1 MSDPAD
7 GRGGSGASNVLLSG
21 TGDTELTPALR
32 LQILTTEHWSLL
44 STRGMSWNE
53 AFSRTTMFLSALS
66 GAVVALALVAQATSF
81 GEGFIT
87 FAMLMLPVVL
97 FVGVTT
103 FLRLVEINHEDVNW
117 VAGMNMLRH
126 AYLEAAPELRPY
138 FISGWHDDE
147 AGIMATFGA
156 RVGPGA
162 FVHEFVTTPGV
173 VAIIDGVLAGVLTGI
188 VVPRMGVPTAFG
200 LALAV
205 AVSLVTIGL
214 LASYQYRGTV
224 RGRGQ
229 RAPRFPR
236 ASGAGND
243 PGDPPAAG

>member
-1 MSDPAD
+1 VTGEHAFGRAGPA
-7 GRGGSGASNVLLSG
+7 ASSALLSG

-44 STRGMSWNE
+44 SSRSMSWNE
-53 AFSRTTMFLSALS
+53 AFSRATMFLSALS

-81 GEGFIT
+81 GEGFST
-87 FAMLMLPVVL
+87 FAILILPVVL

-103 FLRLVEINHEDVNW
+103 FVRLVEINHEDFNW

-147 AGIMATFGA
+147 AGIMTTFGA

-162 FVHEFVTTPGV
+162 FAHQFVTTPGV
-173 VAIIDGVLAGVLTGI
+173 VAIIDGVLAGVLAGI
-188 VVPRMGVPTAFG
+188 VVPRMAVPTTLG
-200 LALAV
+200 LAVAV
-205 AVSLVTIGL
+205 AVSLATVGL
-214 LASYQYRGTV
+214 LAAYQYRGSL
-224 RGRGQ
+224 RGREP
-229 RAPRFPR
+229 RAVRFP
-236 ASGAGND
+236 SEAGD
-243 PGDPPAAG
+243 QS

>member
-1 MSDPAD
+1 MSDAAG
-7 GRGGSGASNVLLSG
+7 GRVGSDAPSVLLGG
-21 TGDTELTPALR
+21 TGDTELTPTLR

-87 FAMLMLPVVL
+87 FAILMLPVVL
-97 FVGVTT
+97 FVGITT
-103 FLRLVEINHEDVNW
+103 FVRLVEINHEDFNW
-117 VAGMNMLRH
+117 VAGMNILRH

-156 RVGPGA
+156 RVGPGTFA
-162 FVHEFVTTPGV
+162 HQFVTTPGV

-188 VVPRMGVPTAFG
+188 IVPKMAVPTTVG
-200 LALAV
+200 LVIAV
-205 AVSLVTIGL
+205 AVSLATVGL
-214 LASYQYRGTV
+214 LAAYQYRGSV
-224 RGRGQ
+224 RG
-229 RAPRFPR
+229 
-236 ASGAGND
+236 
-243 PGDPPAAG
+243 

>member
-1 MSDPAD
+1 MSDAAGGRSGSD
-7 GRGGSGASNVLLSG
+7 GPSVLLGG
-21 TGDTELTPALR
+21 TGDTELTPTLR

-87 FAMLMLPVVL
+87 FAILMLPVVL
-97 FVGVTT
+97 FVGITT
-103 FLRLVEINHEDVNW
+103 FVRLVEINHEDFNW
-117 VAGMNMLRH
+117 VAGMNILRH

-156 RVGPGA
+156 RVGPGTFA
-162 FVHEFVTTPGV
+162 HQFVTTPGV

-188 VVPRMGVPTAFG
+188 IVPRMAVPTTVG
-200 LALAV
+200 LVIAV
-205 AVSLVTIGL
+205 AVSLATVGL
-214 LASYQYRGTV
+214 LAAYQYRGSI
-224 RGRGQ
+224 RGRGP
-229 RAPRFPR
+229 RAVRFPSEDER
-236 ASGAGND
+236 GRE
-243 PGDPPAAG
+243 